1 MIKIV
6 TPKKMGRP
14 TQNPKNDRITVRL
27 DDETKQILESYCEKE
42 NVDKAEGVRRGIKCL
57 KDK

>member
-1 MIKIV
+1 
-6 TPKKMGRP
+6 MGRP
-14 TQNPKNDRITVRL
+14 TQNPKNDRVTVRL
-27 DDETKQILESYCEKE
+27 DEETKKILESYCEKE

>member
-1 MIKIV
+1 MRKIT

-14 TQNPKNDRITVRL
+14 TQNPKNDRVTVRL
-27 DDETKQILESYCEKE
+27 DEETKQILESYCEKE

>member
-1 MIKIV
+1 MKIA